1 MVSPMLSNQP
11 IRSITKS
18 QQTKSKRIRPT
29 QRQLGDIS
37 NKVRQQVRERSGG
50 ACEICRRARAME
62 MAHIVGR
69 KQLTR
74 RTTVD
79 DLLHLCVACHRWLDG
94 TPAGIKYKK
103 VVVSEIE
110 RTTGEDDKQWT

>member
-1 MVSPMLSNQP
+1 MVLLMLSNQP

-29 QRQLGDIS
+29 QRQLGNIS

-62 MAHIVGR
+62 MAHIIGR
-69 KQLTR
+69 RQLTHK
-74 RTTVD
+74 TTAG
-79 DLLHLCVACHRWLDG
+79 DLLHSCVACHRWLDG
-94 TPAGIKYKK
+94 TPEGIRYKR
-103 VVVSEIE
+103 VVVSKNESA
-110 RTTGEDDKQWT
+110 